1 MKQVFKTDLA
11 GRELVVETG
20 ELAQLCNGSI
30 FISYGDT
37 SVLVT
42 AAMTKTAKEGMD
54 FFPLT
59 VNYEEKLYAA
69 GKIPG
74 GFLKREGRASD
85 NATLNARLID
95 RAIRPLF
102 DKGFRNDVQ
111 VVCTIMSVE
120 YDNLPQIAGL
130 IGSSLALCTS
140 DIPFDGPVAGVN
152 VGMIGDEF
160 ILMPNSEQRE
170 TGKLN
175 LTVAGT
181 KDAVLMLE
189 AGADEIDEETMVK
202 AIFFAHEAIKKIIA
216 FEEEIIAVVNKP
228 KREVTYYRPSEELT
242 EAMKEEAVA
251 LFEEALHEKEKMARN
266 EKIENAKEALYDKYS
281 QLFPD
286 NAKDINEIAEKIL
299 RGQVRA
305 QIDAEGIRP
314 DGRTPEEIR
323 PITCEVGKL
332 KRVHGNGLFTRGQTQ
347 VLSSLTLG
355 TLKEDQLLDGLT
367 EETNKRFIH
376 HYNFPPF
383 CTGETG
389 AFRSAGRREIGHGA
403 LGERALQPVIP
414 TTEDFPYTIRI
425 VSEVLSSNGSS
436 SQASICASTLALMD
450 AGVPIKAPVAGIA
463 MGLVKTDEKVTVLA
477 DIMGMEDFY
486 GDMDF
491 KVAGTAEGITAI
503 QMDIKIHGINEEIL
517 KEALAKAKIGRLYIL
532 DKMLACIDKPRTE
545 LSEYAPR
552 IITMSVPVD
561 KIREVIGSG
570 GKVINGIIAETG
582 VSIDIEDDGTV
593 YIASTDAEGSRRAVE
608 IIENIIRDIEVGMV
622 FKGKVTRILP
632 IGAFVTMPNGKEGL
646 VHISKLA
653 NERVE
658 KVEDV
663 VNIGDE
669 IEVKV
674 VELDKQGR
682 INLSRKAL
690 LPGATEDDNK
700 PRSSYS
706 ANRSSNNTGRNGGG
720 NNNRNSG
727 NKGGGNKGNA

>member
-1 MKQVFKTDLA
+1 MKQVFRTDLA
-11 GRELVVETG
+11 GRPLVVETG
-20 ELAQLCNGSI
+20 ELAQLCNGSLL
-30 FISYGDT
+30 ISYGDT

-42 AAMTKTAKEGMD
+42 ACMSKTAREGQD

-102 DKGFRNDVQ
+102 DKGFRNEVQ

-130 IGSSLALCTS
+130 IGSSIALSIS

-152 VGMIGDEF
+152 VGMVDGEF
-160 ILMPNSEQRE
+160 VLMPTSAQKEQSV
-170 TGKLN
+170 LN

-189 AGADEIDEETMVK
+189 AGANEVSEDTMVK
-202 AIFFAHEAIKKIIA
+202 AIFFAHEAIKKIIE

-228 KREVTYYRPSEELT
+228 KAVLKYYRPSEELA
-242 EAMKEEAVA
+242 EAMHDEAA
-251 LFEEALHEKEKMARN
+251 EMFDKALHEPDKKARTDSIDEVKALLN
-266 EKIENAKEALYDKYS
+266 EKYS
-281 QLFPD
+281 VLFPD
-286 NAKDINEIAEKIL
+286 NVMDINEIAEKIL
-299 RGQVRA
+299 RELVRK
-305 QIDAEGIRP
+305 QINDEGFRP

-323 PITCEVGKL
+323 PISCEVGKL
-332 KRVHGNGLFTRGQTQ
+332 KRVHGCGLFTRGQTQ
-347 VLSSLTLG
+347 VMSSLTLG

-383 CTGETG
+383 STGETG

-403 LGERALQPVIP
+403 LGERALLPVIP
-414 TTEDFPYTIRI
+414 STEEFPYTIRI

-436 SQASICASTLALMD
+436 SQASICGSTLALMD

-463 MGLVKTDEKVTVLA
+463 MGLVKTDEKVTVLS

-491 KVAGTAEGITAI
+491 KVAGTAMGITAI
-503 QMDIKIHGINEEIL
+503 QMDIKIHGIDADIL
-517 KEALAKAKIGRLYIL
+517 TTALERAREGRLYIL
-532 DKMLACIDKPRTE
+532 DKMLAVIDKPRAE

-552 IITMSVPVD
+552 ITTITIPVD

-582 VSIDIEDDGTV
+582 ATIDIEDDGTV
-593 YIASTDAEGSRRAVE
+593 YVASSDAKAAARALE
-608 IIENIIRDIEVGMV
+608 MIENIVRDIEVGMV
-622 FKGKVTRILP
+622 FTGKVTRILP
-632 IGAFVTMPNGKEGL
+632 IGAMVMMPNGKEGL

-663 VNIGDE
+663 VKVGDE
-669 IEVKV
+669 IEVKA
-674 VELDKQGR
+674 VEIDKQGR

-690 LPGATEDDNK
+690 LPQKSGASTEEK
-700 PRSSYS
+700 PRR
-706 ANRSSNNTGRNGGG
+706 NSSNSG
-720 NNNRNSG
+720 NRNSNRNNNGRG
-727 NKGGGNKGNA
+727 NTGNKGNE